1 MLSQQKV
8 KVPLLQG
15 TPSPPI
21 NCPWFNGPVSNYRSS
36 PSLAAHGPSTSA
48 LVPELASSSVRLE
61 SCLGKSLRRS
71 LLFDTSVLPQIRKP
85 FWDPALGTPASAPY
99 QCLVGCRPHL
109 WGLGS
114 LQHRPLFLGAAFPC
128 RTIVAGQTH
137 TPHLRWGALAFVCL
151 PTRA

>member
-1 MLSQQKV
+1 MLSQQEV

-48 LVPELASSSVRLE
+48 LVPELASISVRLE

-114 LQHRPLFLGAAFPC
+114 LQHRPPFWVPPSHVAQLSLG
-128 RTIVAGQTH
+128 RH